1 AKGEAEKPVLLTV
14 EGHFVLAANPD
25 TGEPVKT
32 LIADKNV
39 KFAPG
44 KDCTH

>member
-1 AKGEAEKPVLLTV
+1 
-14 EGHFVLAANPD
+14 